1 MTEAKINY
9 RYLGVIAYVVA
20 AVVLACHLQS
30 LWNKFVYMDKFNL
43 WPLIAILDWPKF
55 WLETLTQCLTSPL
68 SEPLFRATL
77 ALDVQGVRMRY
88 PSVYHSINLAL
99 HLGNCLLWGG
109 LVFRIARYQLK
120 TWKDTLKFNP
130 YLLAVVAA
138 CLFASHPITS
148 ETVSYISAR
157 STLLVTFY
165 YLASLHCFM
174 LGFLTKEITP
184 GLCGYGFGYFFVIL
198 ATWSSAQGITAPAA
212 FLALT
217 VLMKPQK
224 ETYKDWLVSR
234 PYEFF
239 AQLFLALV
247 VPFVLL
253 VKYVAPI
260 GNGFGLEKLSPF
272 EYLLS
277 QGQMLLTYYLRVF
290 FVPYGFTLDP
300 PQLPVPA
307 LNQALSFIGILVPLF
322 LLYIAYRMR
331 TTLVVSFSLVLLVLS
346 LLPNFVM
353 VQPEV
358 VSDRRFY
365 IAAACLCTVVA
376 YAISVKLFEKP
387 KMLIAIS
394 STLVLLFC
402 GLTNWRTYYWYD
414 DTRLWSQTYKL
425 NPTSKRS
432 QVMDIWAQAFQG
444 QLDKGAER
452 AEKLLKEQGDAK
464 ENRAILDLILG
475 THRLKRKKYD
485 ESKKYFSE
493 GLALADKQNLSS
505 EIIWEMQSG
514 LAEAANATDDFVTA
528 RKYASE
534 AVKVQPNRSNL
545 HLILGRCYLAE
556 FNPNAA
562 FLELQQAHLMD
573 RYNAD
578 VLEPLARACIGVGT
592 TKMQDLGYKI
602 ATQARQVFGT
612 ADALLLTAAYA
623 ALESGHLEEALGYL
637 ETYAA
642 ADNPKNSDYYYLF
655 YGLYKRLKWEKQAQ
669 EALFIAEKMDP
680 DVRKRTKL
688 FLNHPIV
695 PLKKMPSSTVVQPK

>member
-1 MTEAKINY
+1 MTESKVNY
-9 RYLGVIAYVVA
+9 RYLGIIAYVVA
-20 AVVLACHLQS
+20 AVVLSCHLQS

-88 PSVYHSINLAL
+88 PSVYHAINLAL
-99 HLGNCLLWGG
+99 HLGNSLLWGG
-109 LVFRIARYQLK
+109 LVYRVARYQLK
-120 TWKDTLKFNP
+120 TWKNSVSFNP
-130 YLLAVVAA
+130 YLLTVVAT
-138 CLFASHPITS
+138 CLFASHPISS

-184 GLCGYGFGYFFVIL
+184 GLLGYGFGYFFVIL
-198 ATWSSAQGITAPAA
+198 ATWSSAQGITAPCA

-217 VLMKPQK
+217 ILMKPQK
-224 ETYKDWLVSR
+224 ETYKNWLVSR

-260 GNGFGLEKLSPF
+260 GNGFGLEKLDPIS
-272 EYLLS
+272 YLLS
-277 QGQMLLTYYLRVF
+277 QGQMLVTYYLRVF
-290 FVPYGFTLDP
+290 FIPYGFTLDP
-300 PQLPVPA
+300 PQLSVPL
-307 LNQALSFIGILVPLF
+307 LNQALSVIGILIPIA
-322 LLYIAYRMR
+322 LLYLAYRMR
-331 TTLVVSFSLVLLVLS
+331 TTLVVSFPLALLVIS

-353 VQPEV
+353 VQPEI

-365 IAAACLCTVVA
+365 IASACLCTVVA
-376 YAISVKLFEKP
+376 YFLSVKFDEKP
-387 KMLIAIS
+387 KILVSIS
-394 STLVLLFC
+394 SALVLLFC

-414 DTRLWSQTYKL
+414 DQRLWSETYRL
-425 NPTSKRS
+425 NPSSKRS

-444 QLDKGAER
+444 NLDKGAER
-452 AEKLLKEQGDAK
+452 AEKLLKEQGEAK
-464 ENRAILDLILG
+464 EYRAILDLVLG
-475 THRLKRKKYD
+475 THRLKRKKF
-485 ESKKYFSE
+485 EEAKQYFSE
-493 GLALADKQNLSS
+493 GLDLADKQNLST

-514 LAEAANATDDFVTA
+514 LAEAAIATDDFATA
-528 RKYASE
+528 RKYANE
-534 AVKVQPNRSNL
+534 AVKVQPNKSNL
-545 HLILGRCYLAE
+545 HLILGRCFLAE

-562 FLELQQAHLMD
+562 FIELQQAHLLD

-578 VLEPLARACIGVGT
+578 VLEPLARACIGIGT

-612 ADALLLTAAYA
+612 SDALLLTTAYA
-623 ALESGHLEEALGYL
+623 SLESGHLEEALGYL

-642 ADNPKNSDYYYLF
+642 AKNRKTSDYYYLF
-655 YGLYKRLKWEKQAQ
+655 YGLYKRLNWEAQAK
-669 EALFIAEKMDP
+669 EALELAVRMDP

-695 PLKKMPSSTVVQPK
+695 PLKKMPSTQVK

>member
-1 MTEAKINY
+1 VTETKVNY
-9 RYLGVIAYVVA
+9 KYLGAIAYVVA

-55 WLETLTQCLTSPL
+55 WLETFTQCLISPL

-77 ALDVQGVRMRY
+77 ALDVQGVRMKY

-99 HLGNCLLWGG
+99 HLGNSLLWGS
-109 LVFRIARYQLK
+109 LIFRIARYQLK
-120 TWKDTLKFNP
+120 TWKDSVRFNP
-130 YLLAVVAA
+130 YLIAAVAA

-148 ETVSYISAR
+148 ETVGYISAR

-184 GLCGYGFGYFFVIL
+184 GLLGYGFGYLFVIL

-212 FLALT
+212 FLTLAF
-217 VLMKPQK
+217 LMKPPK
-224 ETYKDWLVSR
+224 ETYKNWLISR

-272 EYLLS
+272 AYLQS
-277 QGQMLLTYYLRVF
+277 QGQMLLTYYMRVF
-290 FVPYGFTLDP
+290 FVPYGFSLDP
-300 PQLPVPA
+300 PQLPVAA
-307 LNQALSFIGILVPLF
+307 LNQVFSILGIVLPLAI
-322 LLYIAYRMR
+322 LYLAYRLK

-353 VQPEV
+353 IQPEI

-365 IAAACLCTVVA
+365 IASACLCAVVA
-376 YAISVKLFEKP
+376 YCLSTKFLDKP
-387 KMLIAIS
+387 KVLVAIS
-394 STLVLLFC
+394 STLVLIFC

-414 DTRLWSQTYKL
+414 DTRLWSQTYKM
-425 NPTSKRS
+425 NPASKRS
-432 QVMDIWAQAFQG
+432 EVMDIWAQAFGGELDQG
-444 QLDKGAER
+444 ALR
-452 AEKLLKEQGDAK
+452 AEKMLKEQGEAK
-464 ENRAILDLILG
+464 EYRAILDLVLG
-475 THRLKRKKYD
+475 THRLKRKD
-485 ESKKYFSE
+485 FSESKKYFTE
-493 GLALADKQNLSS
+493 GLSLADSQHLSS

-514 LAEAANATDDFVTA
+514 LAEAAIATDDFAIA

-534 AVKVQPNRSNL
+534 AVKVQPNKSNL
-545 HLILGRCYLAE
+545 HLILGKCYLAE

-562 FLELQQAHLMD
+562 FLELQQAHLLD

-578 VLEPLARACIGVGT
+578 VLEPLARSCVGIGTVQ
-592 TKMQDLGYKI
+592 MQDLAYKI

-612 ADALLLTAAYA
+612 GDSLLLTTAYA

-637 ETYAA
+637 ETYSAA
-642 ADNPKNSDYYYLF
+642 KNRKTSDYYYLF
-655 YGLYKRLKWEKQAQ
+655 YGLYKRLNWESQAK
-669 EALFIAEKMDP
+669 EALALAVRMDP

-695 PLKKMPSSTVVQPK
+695 PLKKMPSTKVE

>member
-1 MTEAKINY
+1 MTEPKVNY
-9 RYLGVIAYVVA
+9 KYLGLIAYVVA

-68 SEPLFRATL
+68 SEPLFRGTL
-77 ALDVQGVRMRY
+77 ALDVQGVRLKY
-88 PSVYHSINLAL
+88 PSVYHSINVAL
-99 HLGNCLLWGG
+99 HLGNSLLWGL
-109 LVFRIARYQLK
+109 LVYRIARYQQH
-120 TWKDTLKFNP
+120 TWKKSAPFNP
-130 YLLAVVAA
+130 YLLTVLAA

-165 YLASLHCFM
+165 YLASLHCFL

-184 GLCGYGFGYFFVIL
+184 GLLGYGFGYFFVIL

-217 VLMKPQK
+217 TLMKPQK
-224 ETYKDWLVSR
+224 ETYKNWLVSR

-239 AQLFLALV
+239 AQLFLAFV

-260 GNGFGLEKLSPF
+260 GNGFGLEKLDPLS
-272 EYLLS
+272 YLLS
-277 QGQMLLTYYLRVF
+277 QGQMLSTYYLRVF
-290 FVPYGFTLDP
+290 FIPYGFTLDP
-300 PQLPVPA
+300 PQFQIPA
-307 LNQALSFIGILVPLF
+307 LNQALGVVGILIPF
-322 LLYIAYRMR
+322 ALLYLAYKVR
-331 TTLVVSFSLVLLVLS
+331 TTLVVSFALVLLVIS
-346 LLPNFVM
+346 LLPNFIM
-353 VQPEV
+353 VQPEI

-365 IAAACLCTVVA
+365 MASACLSLILA
-376 YAISVKLFEKP
+376 YLLSLKFFEKP
-387 KMLIAIS
+387 KVLIAVT

-402 GLTNWRTYYWYD
+402 GLTNWRTYFWYD
-414 DTRLWSQTYKL
+414 DKRLWSETYKL
-425 NPTSKRS
+425 NPQSKRS

-444 QLDKGAER
+444 DLDKGAER
-452 AEKLLKEQGDAK
+452 AEKMLKEQGEIE
-464 ENRAILDLILG
+464 ENRAILDLVLG
-475 THRLKRKKYD
+475 TQRLKRKKYD
-485 ESKKYFSE
+485 DAKKYFSD
-493 GLALADKQNLSS
+493 GLALANKQNLSS

-514 LAEAANATDDFVTA
+514 LAEAAVATNDFVTA
-528 RKYASE
+528 RKNASE
-534 AVKVQPNRSNL
+534 AVKVQPNSSNL
-545 HLILGRCYLAE
+545 HLILGRCYLAD

-562 FLELQQAHLMD
+562 FIELQQAHLLD

-578 VLEPLARACIGVGT
+578 VLVPLARACVGIGT

-612 ADALLLTAAYA
+612 SDELLLTTAYA
-623 ALESGHLEEALGYL
+623 SLESGHLEEALGYL
-637 ETYAA
+637 ETYSAA
-642 ADNPKNSDYYYLF
+642 KNRKNSDYYYLF
-655 YGLYKRLKWEKQAQ
+655 YGLYKRLNWEAQAK
-669 EALFIAEKMDP
+669 EALELSLRMDP

-695 PLKKMPSSTVVQPK
+695 PLKKKPSTIVK